1 MAAFV
6 PDTRVSVMFL
16 YRRWGLNEIISSSLR
31 SSLICQ
37 EVDDLAPR
45 KSRER
50 EEEAEMGEKVKL
62 SWEFSANRARYIL
75 KAMSLLTLTKFFVPS
90 SRPLLVTV
98 KPRLPGGARGRPV
111 LLAARE
117 AKWSAEWWGCPCPW
131 SSWSP

>member
-1 MAAFV
+1 MKIEA
-6 PDTRVSVMFL
+6 TSCL
-16 YRRWGLNEIISSSLR
+16 TLR

-50 EEEAEMGEKVKL
+50 EEEADMGEKVKL
-62 SWEFSANRARYIL
+62 SWEFSANSARYIL

-98 KPRLPGGARGRPV
+98 KPCQEKR
-111 LLAARE
+111 
-117 AKWSAEWWGCPCPW
+117 
-131 SSWSP
+131 